1 MNEDSYPESS
11 MAMRYWAIVCL
22 EGNHK
27 KNGVL
32 GWIKCRDPSSHEDY
46 DIVGAGFS
54 AFEIGSSD
62 PQVVSRFSILY
73 MPELIQI
80 SVLKDTKPLE
90 KLECSSISS
99 CFAPTMTIPLILQ
112 TIWKGMGT
120 AGHQPEILS
129 ISAVCLLP
137 SLLSVNLL
145 TKRRET
151 FHVCS
156 TSSAPSLRPHF
167 LRVIVHAG
175 DEYQS
180 GPYLHHHDLRHL

>member
-62 PQVVSRFSILY
+62 PQV
-73 MPELIQI
+73 IQNR
-80 SVLKDTKPLE
+80 LKSLNAAQ
-90 KLECSSISS
+90 L
-99 CFAPTMTIPLILQ
+99 AP
-112 TIWKGMGT
+112 
-120 AGHQPEILS
+120 A
-129 ISAVCLLP
+129 
-137 SLLSVNLL
+137 
-145 TKRRET
+145 
-151 FHVCS
+151 
-156 TSSAPSLRPHF
+156 LR
-167 LRVIVHAG
+167 LR
-175 DEYQS
+175 
-180 GPYLHHHDLRHL
+180 